1 MRALWHP
8 SARTLTPAPSTVLAH
23 VAGAVVGV
31 AVVTVLI
38 GWLRGQADVPNLSML
53 YLLVVLG
60 LASTLGW
67 FSAVLASVLAFLA
80 FNFFFVEPLYTFHV
94 ANPQEL
100 LALGVLLITAMVT
113 GQLASALRARA
124 HEAEAR
130 EREVS
135 TLYEL
140 SQILGREGS
149 LEQRMS
155 ATSRRLSDLLG
166 VAECHIL
173 LAGRD
178 GKLDGKTPDADRNE
192 NVLDLPLESGDRRL
206 GVLRLVGFSR
216 ERFERDGER
225 ARLEALA
232 GLLAQAAERDR
243 LAAEATDA
251 EVLRR
256 ADQTRTALLSS
267 VSHDLRTPLASIKA
281 SATNLL
287 DEEVDWDRAARREL
301 LQAIDEE
308 TDRLS
313 RFVSRLLDLSRV
325 EGGAAQ
331 PRKEWHQVGEILNDV
346 AQRSDPEGERIS
358 LNIPGDLPLANV
370 DYVMIEQVVANLV
383 ENALKYSPRDAR
395 IDLGAEVHDGHLRI
409 DVADR
414 GPGVPPAE
422 RERIFEKFYRS
433 ADRAP
438 AAPGTGI
445 GLAIARGLV
454 QAHDGDVRYVPR
466 AGGGSVFRVCLPLG
480 ADESETPAP

>member
-1 MRALWHP
+1 MRRRGTRIGRRFRA
-8 SARTLTPAPSTVLAH
+8 SGAVAD
-23 VAGAVVGV
+23 VAGSLLGVGV
-31 AVVTVLI
+31 ATALI
-38 GWLRGQADVPNLSML
+38 AWLRGQADIPNVSML
-53 YLLVVLG
+53 YLLVVLA
-60 LASTLGW
+60 LASTLGRV
-67 FSAVLASVLAFLA
+67 SAILAAVLAFLA

-113 GQLASALRARA
+113 GQLAAALRARA

-149 LEQRMS
+149 LEERML
-155 ATSRRLSDLLG
+155 ATSRRLVDLLG
-166 VAECHIL
+166 VSGCDVILAEKSGELDVEAPC
-173 LAGRD
+173 AGR
-178 GKLDGKTPDADRNE
+178 GADT
-192 NVLDLPLESGDRRL
+192 LCLPLESGDRRL

-216 ERFERDGER
+216 ERFARREERD
-225 ARLEALA
+225 RLRALA

-243 LAAEATDA
+243 LAAQATDA

-256 ADQTRTALLSS
+256 ADQTKTALLSS

-325 EGGAAQ
+325 EGGGAQ
-331 PRKEWHQVGEILNDV
+331 PRKDWHQVGEILNDV
-346 AQRSDPEGERIS
+346 AQHLDPEGERIS
-358 LNIPGDLPLANV
+358 LDIPGDLPLANV

-383 ENALKYSPRDAR
+383 ENALKYSPRAAR
-395 IDLGAEVHDGHLRI
+395 IDLRAEVHDGHLWI

-414 GPGVPPAE
+414 GPGVPPGE

-433 ADRAP
+433 AGRAS

-445 GLAIARGLV
+445 GLAIARGLA
-454 QAHDGDVRYVPR
+454 QAHDGDVGYAARP
-466 AGGGSVFRVCLPLG
+466 GGGSVFRVSLPLG
-480 ADESETPAP
+480 PNQPEPPAP